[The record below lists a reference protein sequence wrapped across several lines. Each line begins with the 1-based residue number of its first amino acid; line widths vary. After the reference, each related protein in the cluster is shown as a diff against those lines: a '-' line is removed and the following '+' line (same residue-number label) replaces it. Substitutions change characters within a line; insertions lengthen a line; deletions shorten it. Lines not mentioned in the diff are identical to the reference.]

1 VTIVSKYGNR
11 NVTTRTNDLQNPRL
25 LAASSSNEEE
35 KAHMQQLLDDFAT
48 KSTSI
53 KEEVRDRFSSGSHT
67 GCVVLI
73 VQWHSDQRAQG
84 PRA

>member
-1 VTIVSKYGNR
+1 MTVVSKYGNR

-35 KAHMQQLLDDFAT
+35 KAHMQQLLDDFAS

-53 KEEVRDRFSSGSHT
+53 KEEVRDRYWSDSCAC
-67 GCVVLI
+67 CVELI
-73 VQWHSDQRAQG
+73 V
-84 PRA
+84 